1 MYLKEIGML
10 FDISGNLALPEL
22 RAYLNRHFG
31 ALQVEKVKTR
41 LRLSLSLSVHP
52 FLPREV

>member
-1 MYLKEIGML
+1 ML

-52 FLPREV
+52 FPPREV